1 MGHTFHAGVAA
12 PEIQLV
18 DPSAASLIDPEASA
32 TLVGEGFG
40 FTEGPVWVP
49 HGGFWIFSDID
60 EDRLLRYDPASG
72 AVVTQ
77 RSDTQHANGNFLRRR
92 PDGERQSLHP
102 TPCQALSERLWA
114 GTAELLTCGHS
125 GRRELYGTVL
135 AGDGGEGE
143 QRVLADSF
151 DGQPLNS
158 PNGEP
163 ARGCCPCALLRA

>member
-12 PEIQLV
+12 PEVQLA
-18 DPSAASLIDPEASA
+18 DPAAASLIDPEASA

-92 PDGERQSLHP
+92 ADGERRQSLHP
-102 TPCQALSERLWA
+102 TPCQAS
-114 GTAELLTCGHS
+114 AEP
-125 GRRELYGTVL
+125 R
-135 AGDGGEGE
+135 
-143 QRVLADSF
+143 
-151 DGQPLNS
+151 
-158 PNGEP
+158 
-163 ARGCCPCALLRA
+163 CC